1 MITGK
6 YPRFRIES
14 GDRFQAYIGCLEK
27 ANDCDMIYRL
37 QYQIGQGDIRTLG
50 QWREV
55 YEGNYYP
62 VNIDLSFLAGQN
74 IKFYFTV
81 LANGNS
87 HEDFALWVTPRISR
101 QSSQPPTTT
110 PTVTATVTATPTT
123 ASYP

>member
-1 MITGK
+1 
-6 YPRFRIES
+6 
-14 GDRFQAYIGCLEK
+14 
-27 ANDCDMIYRL
+27 MIYRL

-110 PTVTATVTATPTT
+110 PTT